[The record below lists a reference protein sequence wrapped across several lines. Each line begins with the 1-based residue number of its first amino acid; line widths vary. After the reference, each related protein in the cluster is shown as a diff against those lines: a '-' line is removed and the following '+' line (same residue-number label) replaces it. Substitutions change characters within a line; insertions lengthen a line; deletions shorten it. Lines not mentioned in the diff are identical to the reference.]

1 MVHTIGEHYTMEI
14 NSKAKSTGI
23 VAITGVVIAAV
34 TLALITAAVAAIV
47 VVIVSVNP
55 IIQTAHAKCIA
66 SPKGDQACS
75 GGSPFLGGST

>member
-14 NSKAKSTGI
+14 NSKAKSTGR

-47 VVIVSVNP
+47 VIVSVNP
-55 IIQTAHAKCIA
+55 IIQTAHAKCIT